1 MTNDQQAPRLQVV
14 VAHPDDET
22 FGCGSFLL
30 HARASGF
37 TTFVTCAT
45 RGEAGEDQ
53 GGRRGPEL
61 GEVRADE
68 LRRAGELLGVSEVEL
83 LDFAD
88 SGMTGPAPDGS
99 LVGAD
104 IADVVAAVAD
114 SLRRVRPDVVLT
126 LDASDGHR
134 DHERMREATL
144 LAAAEVGVE
153 VVYLSCLPQSLMRQW
168 VERMLADN
176 PDKEHVRDDE
186 PLLGTPDEDIST
198 LIDVREH
205 RAQIAVAMAAHASQ
219 ESPYDGLPD
228 DLRDAFL
235 DTARARRVV
244 PDWDGTTLEHTFSHA
259 DRPEVGALMGST
271 TPRTIES
278 LASLEL
284 RRHQH
289 GNRCWWNHLEA
300 RWACTCASSPSTT

>member
-1 MTNDQQAPRLQVV
+1 MPNNLRSPRLQLV

-22 FGCGSFLL
+22 FGCGGLLL

-37 TTFVTCAT
+37 MTFVTCAT

-61 GEVRADE
+61 AEVRADE
-68 LRRAGELLGVSEVEL
+68 LRRAGVLLGVSEVEL

-88 SGMTGPAPDGS
+88 SGMAGPAPDGS
-99 LVGAD
+99 LVDAD
-104 IADVVAAVAD
+104 LADVVAAIAD

-134 DHERMREATL
+134 DHERIREATL
-144 LAAAEVGVE
+144 LAAAGVGVE
-153 VVYLSCLPQSLMRQW
+153 TVYLSCLPRSLMRQW
-168 VERMLADN
+168 VERVLAVN

-186 PLLGTPDEDIST
+186 PVLGTPDDEIST
-198 LIDVREH
+198 LVDVRKH
-205 RAQIAVAMAAHASQ
+205 RAQLALAMAAHASQ
-219 ESPYDGLPD
+219 SSPYDGLPD

-235 DTARARRVV
+235 DTARARRVM
-244 PDWDGTTLEHTFSHA
+244 PDWDGTAREH
-259 DRPEVGALMGST
+259 ALARRSRGGERMRST
-271 TPRTIES
+271 TPRPTES
-278 LASLEL
+278 LQSLEL

-289 GNRCWWNHLEA
+289 GARCWWNHLDA
-300 RWACTCASSPSTT
+300 RWDCTRAISSSTN